1 MGLFSGIRNKYRSFK
16 RYNQIL
22 RVFVRYGFKDMVAQ
36 MIESSNFRWIR
47 RLIPRTTRK
56 KAELHTKW
64 EKMRFV
70 CEELGPTFV
79 KFGQILSNRPDILP
93 AELVR
98 EFEKLQDNVPP
109 VPAKVAKD
117 VLESELKKSVEIL
130 FTSFEPEAFASAS
143 MAQVHKAQLRT
154 GELVAVKIQRPNIR
168 QVIIE
173 DIRVMY
179 TLAGIL
185 ERRIPSL
192 KAFDL
197 NGLVSNFEDGILKEM
212 DFIHESINI
221 QRFYVNLE
229 EDKKEIGT
237 SCPKVYQEYTTDKIL
252 TMEFVKGTKV
262 SDFDELLARGH
273 DRKEVAKKLAVS
285 YVKQVF
291 EYGFF
296 HADLHP
302 GNILV
307 MHNGTLCF
315 LDFGL
320 MGSIMQRDIEMFG
333 RLFVSVKDKDVRK
346 IIRSLQQMSGDFA
359 VKDMRAFEYAINDF
373 VQSYSATQMHQN
385 EMSSVLNNLKD
396 IILEHGLKVP
406 SHFFLLA
413 RSMVTVEGVIHKLD
427 PDLDLLVLAR
437 PFMRKIVAK
446 KLNPLKWGEKI
457 FNTLYEFGAHME
469 DFPRDL
475 KNAVRRINTGQISVN
490 LNHQGIDPVVH
501 TINRVTKQIVA
512 AVIVA
517 GLLVGAVMLIINDI
531 GPKWQ
536 GYSAFGVIGVFL
548 ALIVVAGMIRD
559 IWKGDFDDWKGWGKR
574 DN

>member
-1 MGLFSGIRNKYRSFK
+1 MELFSGIRNKYRSFK

-64 EKMRFV
+64 EKMRLV

-221 QRFYVNLE
+221 QRFYANLE

-446 KLNPLKWGEKI
+446 KLNPLKWGQKI

-512 AVIVA
+512 AVLVA

-559 IWKGDFDDWKGWGKR
+559 IWKGDFDDWKGWGEKR
-574 DN
+574 